1 MPEVHMKT
9 TIGSVLFALF
19 LLAVIPRAPWAES
32 DAEASENR
40 GREYLTLIG
49 CLQKGRAADQYLVMG
64 EDGST
69 WELEGNSRKFA
80 AHVGQSVRIAGPVVG
95 GRGLARD
102 GAADGN
108 LHVAKL
114 KKVSGTCP

>member
-1 MPEVHMKT
+1 MKT
-9 TIGSVLFALF
+9 MIASVLFALL
-19 LLAVIPRAPWAES
+19 LLAVISGALRADSA
-32 DAEASENR
+32 AATSENR

-49 CLQKGRAADQYLVMG
+49 CLQKGRAADQYLVVG

-80 AHVGQSVRIAGPVVG
+80 AHVGQSVRIAGPVVA

-114 KKVSGTCP
+114 KKVSRTCP

>member
-1 MPEVHMKT
+1 MKT
-9 TIGSVLFALF
+9 MIASVLFALF
-19 LLAVIPRAPWAES
+19 LLAVTPGAPWAER
-32 DAEASENR
+32 AAKASEYR
-40 GREYLTLIG
+40 GREYLTLTG
-49 CLQKGRAADQYLVMG
+49 CLQKGRGADQYLMVG

-80 AHVGQSVRIAGPVVG
+80 AHVGQSVRIAGPVVA

-114 KKVSGTCP
+114 KKVSRTCP